1 MPNLNP
7 KDAGDNFYPQ
17 YNRVTSESVSAI
29 TIKKGRLYT
38 KGSASATGNQLVAP
52 AASGFINGI
61 YQATRA
67 IVVAGTAGEHSVQC
81 YGPGSRIGIP
91 AKDANLHR
99 GQLVKYN
106 IATHDVSLWSGTT
119 GGVTPNEYAGKVGRI
134 FEIYSKDDITVEK
147 DVTEAD
153 DMVIVE
159 VGQG

>member
-1 MPNLNP
+1 MPNLNA

-17 YNRVTSESVSAI
+17 YNRVTLESVSAI
-29 TIKKGRLYT
+29 IIKKGRLYT
-38 KGSASATGNQLVAP
+38 KGSAALVGNQLVVP
-52 AASGFINGI
+52 AATGFINGI

-67 IVVAGTAGEHSVQC
+67 IPVAGTAGEHSVQC

-91 AKDANLHR
+91 AKDDNMHR

-106 IATHDVSLWSGTT
+106 IASHDVSLWSGTT
-119 GGVTPNEYAGKVGRI
+119 GGVTPNEYAIKIGRI

-147 DVTEAD
+147 DYTVED
-153 DMVIVE
+153 DIVIVE